1 MNATLLLF
9 LSIYIPALVANG
21 SPTLIRKG
29 HPVDLGAKFLDGRR
43 ILGDGKTFE
52 GFTLGVLYA
61 TSVALTLANLLGEPL
76 IAYYGAVAGVGA
88 LLGDMTGSFVK
99 RRLGVERGEPL
110 PLLDQ
115 LDFLLG
121 AYLAT
126 SAAGYTPPLH
136 YAAALAVIVYV
147 LHRATNIAAYKL
159 GIKPVP
165 W

>member
-1 MNATLLLF
+1 MTFFILV
-9 LSIYIPALVANG
+9 YIPALVANG
-21 SPTLIRKG
+21 SATLVYSG
-29 HPVDLGAKFLDGRR
+29 HPLDFGKRLWDGRR

-52 GFTLGVLYA
+52 GFTLGTLYA
-61 TSVALTLANLLGEPL
+61 TSVALAEALLAGDAR
-76 IAYYGAVAGVGA
+76 IALYGIVAGVGA
-88 LLGDMTGSFVK
+88 LLGDILGSFVK
-99 RRLGVERGEPL
+99 RRLGYERGAHV

-121 AYLAT
+121 AYAAT
-126 SAAGYTPPLH
+126 SVVGYRPPIL
-136 YAAALAVIVYV
+136 YAVVFAVMVYL

>member
-1 MNATLLLF
+1 MHPALFFTLV
-9 LSIYIPALVANG
+9 YIPALVANG
-21 SPTLIRKG
+21 SAALIAGG
-29 HPVDLGAKFLDGRR
+29 HPIDLGRRLWDGRR

-52 GFTLGVLYA
+52 GFLLGTLYA
-61 TSVALTLANLLGEPL
+61 TSVALAEALAASEPTLAT
-76 IAYYGAVAGVGA
+76 YGVAAGIGA
-88 LLGDMTGSFVK
+88 LLGDMLGSFVK
-99 RRLGVERGEPL
+99 RRLGYERGARV

-115 LDFLLG
+115 LDFLIG

-126 SAAGYTPPLH
+126 TIAGYKPPLL
-136 YAAALAVIVYV
+136 YALLFAAVVYL